1 MDNIIMRGS
10 HSLKILNIVLSVM
23 ISRYRLL
30 TVSSKKALTMY
41 NNSYVNHQFGLKINV
56 QLKKWF
62 TTTLEVAFHGIINN
76 MEYSGGDSSLRHGC
90 ECIHRV
96 VTQNW
101 VAQLR
106 LFGSRSQSV
115 DRAVELVNNNLWD
128 DSLGNLGI
136 MTCFHATYY

>member
-1 MDNIIMRGS
+1 
-10 HSLKILNIVLSVM
+10 
-23 ISRYRLL
+23 
-30 TVSSKKALTMY
+30 MY
-41 NNSYVNHQFGLKINV
+41 NNSYVNHQFGLKIIV

-62 TTTLEVAFHGIINN
+62 TITLEVACHGIINN
-76 MEYSGGDSSLRHGC
+76 MESSGGDSYLRHGC

-115 DRAVELVNNNLWD
+115 DRAVGLVNNNLWD
-128 DSLGNLGI
+128 DSLARDHDMLS
-136 MTCFHATYY
+136 CDLFLS